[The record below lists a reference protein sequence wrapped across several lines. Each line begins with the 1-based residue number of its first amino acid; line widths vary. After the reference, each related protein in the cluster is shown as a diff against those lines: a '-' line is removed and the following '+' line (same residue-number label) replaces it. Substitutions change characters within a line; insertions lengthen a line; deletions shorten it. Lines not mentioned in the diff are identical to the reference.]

1 MENKGLQIPPIVP
14 VVPTQPTHKPFAVN
28 KSLGRLFHGMEE
40 FGHRA
45 VIILPIL

>member
-1 MENKGLQIPPIVP
+1 MEKKGLQIPPIVP
-14 VVPTQPTHKPFAVN
+14 VVPTQLTPKCCAIY
-28 KSLGRLFHGMEE
+28 SLRFELFHGMEE